1 VKAVG
6 YPAETKG
13 RTMFRLGMR
22 LMRFLFDEAV
32 KLKLI
37 PNDAL
42 FIVKRYNS
50 HICKAECY
58 TLLAIRGGNSV

>member
-1 VKAVG
+1 VKTVG
-6 YPAETKG
+6 YPAETKDK
-13 RTMFRLGMR
+13 TMFRLGMR

-32 KLKLI
+32 KLI
-37 PNDAL
+37 PNDTL